1 MLAFAVAVA
10 SVCSC
15 AWGYTIRVHSSARLP
30 LSVAQEVDEAIER
43 GQRWLEATPSVA
55 TNSTALLRQY
65 ALVKGRGAFE
75 VSAEEYA
82 QLEKA
87 LKAVQQA
94 PEAKGAWEEVLARKG
109 VEPAVLFALQAR
121 KEQEAFPEDW
131 REVLA
136 LRLINTQRISAKGGT
151 WGDERDTLWAILTL
165 RALLNESTPLRK
177 SERATRQGAEQRV
190 AEGAQ
195 AGRARGYEKSSSSA
209 PE

>member
-1 MLAFAVAVA
+1 
-10 SVCSC
+10 
-15 AWGYTIRVHSSARLP
+15 
-30 LSVAQEVDEAIER
+30 VAQEVDEAIER

-55 TNSTALLRQY
+55 TNATALP
-65 ALVKGRGAFE
+65 FE

-87 LKAVQQA
+87 LKAVQKA
-94 PEAKGAWEEVLARKG
+94 PEAKGAWEEMLARKG

-121 KEQEAFPEDW
+121 KEQEAFPEEW

-136 LRLINTQRISAKGGT
+136 LRLVNTQRISAKGGT

-177 SERATRQGAEQRV
+177 SERATRQGAE
-190 AEGAQ
+190 
-195 AGRARGYEKSSSSA
+195 
-209 PE
+209 